1 MGRFMS
7 FIKIIQSKFL
17 ILITLI
23 LAILGFF
30 LYNTS
35 TRKINFNP
43 EKIARIEVFSKER
56 KIKDI
61 NSPNKI
67 DDIVKILQQLRSRTE
82 SVNDFPNLEK
92 YYLLKTEKL
101 NVYIYENDKKY
112 YVEVPYNAIY
122 LINKIQYNKLLEI
135 VK

>member
-92 YYLLKTEKL
+92 YYLLKIEEL

-112 YVEVPYNAIY
+112 YVEVRYNAIY
-122 LINKIQYNKLLEI
+122 LINKFQYNKLLVI

>member
-1 MGRFMS
+1 MS

-30 LYNTS
+30 LYSTS

-43 EKIARIEVFSKER
+43 GKIARIEVFSKER

-92 YYLLKTEKL
+92 YYLLKIEEL

-122 LINKIQYNKLLEI
+122 LLNTIQYNKLLEI

>member
-23 LAILGFF
+23 LVILGFF
-30 LYNTS
+30 LYSTS

-43 EKIARIEVFSKER
+43 EKITRIEVFSKER

-67 DDIVKILQQLRSRTE
+67 DNIVKILKQLRSRTE

-92 YYLLKTEKL
+92 YYLLKTEEL

-122 LINKIQYNKLLEI
+122 LLNTIQYNKLLEI

>member
-1 MGRFMS
+1 MS

-23 LAILGFF
+23 LVILGFF
-30 LYNTS
+30 LYSTS

-43 EKIARIEVFSKER
+43 EKITRIEVFSKER

-67 DDIVKILQQLRSRTE
+67 DNIVKILKQLRSRTE

-92 YYLLKTEKL
+92 YYLLKIEELK
-101 NVYIYENDKKY
+101 VYIYKNDKKY

-122 LINKIQYNKLLEI
+122 LINKSQYNKLLEI

>member
-1 MGRFMS
+1 MS

-23 LAILGFF
+23 LAVLGFF

-92 YYLLKTEKL
+92 YYLLKIEEL

-122 LINKIQYNKLLEI
+122 LINKSQYNKLLEI

>member
-1 MGRFMS
+1 MS

-43 EKIARIEVFSKER
+43 KKIARIEVFSKER

-92 YYLLKTEKL
+92 YYLLKIEEL

-122 LINKIQYNKLLEI
+122 LLNTIQYNKLLEI

>member
-30 LYNTS
+30 LYSTS

-92 YYLLKTEKL
+92 YYLLKTEEL

-122 LINKIQYNKLLEI
+122 LINKSQYNKLLEI

>member
-1 MGRFMS
+1 MS

-67 DDIVKILQQLRSRTE
+67 DDIVKILQQLRSRTA
-82 SVNDFPNLEK
+82 SVTDFPNLEK
-92 YYLLKTEKL
+92 YYWLKIEELK
-101 NVYIYENDKKY
+101 VYIYENDKKY

-122 LINKIQYNKLLEI
+122 LINKSQYNKLLEI

>member
-1 MGRFMS
+1 MS
-7 FIKIIQSKFL
+7 FMKTMQSKFL

-30 LYNTS
+30 LYSTS

-43 EKIARIEVFSKER
+43 EKIPRIEVFSKER

-67 DDIVKILQQLRSRTE
+67 DDIVKILKQLRSRTE

-92 YYLLKTEKL
+92 YYWLKIEEL

-112 YVEVPYNAIY
+112 YVENAIY
-122 LINKIQYNKLLEI
+122 LINKSQYNKLLEI

>member
-1 MGRFMS
+1 MS

-30 LYNTS
+30 LYSTS

-56 KIKDI
+56 KIKEI

-92 YYLLKTEKL
+92 YYWLKIEELK
-101 NVYIYENDKKY
+101 VYIYENDKKY

-122 LINKIQYNKLLEI
+122 LINKSQYNKLLEI

>member
-1 MGRFMS
+1 MS
-7 FIKIIQSKFL
+7 FLKIVQGKFL

-30 LYNTS
+30 LYSTS

-92 YYLLKTEKL
+92 YYLLKTEEL

-122 LINKIQYNKLLEI
+122 LLNTIQYNKLLEI

>member
-1 MGRFMS
+1 MS

-43 EKIARIEVFSKER
+43 GKIARIKVFSKER

-92 YYLLKTEKL
+92 YYLLKIEEL
-101 NVYIYENDKKY
+101 NIYIYENDKKY
-112 YVEVPYNAIY
+112 YIEVPYNAIY

>member
-1 MGRFMS
+1 MS

-30 LYNTS
+30 LYNTN

-67 DDIVKILQQLRSRTE
+67 DDIVKILKQLRSRTE

-92 YYLLKTEKL
+92 YYLLKTEEL

-122 LINKIQYNKLLEI
+122 LLNTIQYNKLLEI

>member
-1 MGRFMS
+1 MS

-56 KIKDI
+56 EIKDI

-67 DDIVKILQQLRSRTE
+67 DDIVKILKQLRSRTE

-92 YYLLKTEKL
+92 YYLLKTEEL

-122 LINKIQYNKLLEI
+122 LINKSQYNKLLEI

>member
-1 MGRFMS
+1 MS
-7 FIKIIQSKFL
+7 FLKIVQGKFL

-30 LYNTS
+30 LYSTS

-43 EKIARIEVFSKER
+43 KKIARIEVFSKER

-92 YYLLKTEKL
+92 YYLLKTEEL

-122 LINKIQYNKLLEI
+122 LLNTIQYNKLLEI

>member
-1 MGRFMS
+1 MS
-7 FIKIIQSKFL
+7 FMKTIQSKYL
-17 ILITLI
+17 ILVTLI

-30 LYNTS
+30 LYSTS

-67 DDIVKILQQLRSRTE
+67 DDIVKILKQLRSRTE

-92 YYLLKTEKL
+92 YYLLKIEELEEL

>member
-1 MGRFMS
+1 MS

-43 EKIARIEVFSKER
+43 KKIARIEVFSKER

-67 DDIVKILQQLRSRTE
+67 DDIVKILKQLRSRTE

-92 YYLLKTEKL
+92 YYLLKIEEL

-122 LINKIQYNKLLEI
+122 LLNTIQYNKLLEI

>member
-1 MGRFMS
+1 MN
-7 FIKIIQSKFL
+7 FIRIIQSKFL

-30 LYNTS
+30 LYSTS

-67 DDIVKILQQLRSRTE
+67 DEIVKILQQLRSRTE

-92 YYLLKTEKL
+92 YYLLKTEEL

-122 LINKIQYNKLLEI
+122 LLNTIQYNKLLEI

>member
-1 MGRFMS
+1 MS

-82 SVNDFPNLEK
+82 FVNDFPNLEK
-92 YYLLKTEKL
+92 YYWLKIEELK
-101 NVYIYENDKKY
+101 VYIYENDKKY

-122 LINKIQYNKLLEI
+122 LINKSQYNKLLEI

>member
-1 MGRFMS
+1 MS
-7 FIKIIQSKFL
+7 FLKIIQGKFL

-30 LYNTS
+30 LYSTS

-92 YYLLKTEKL
+92 YYWLKIEELK
-101 NVYIYENDKKY
+101 VYIYENDKKY

-122 LINKIQYNKLLEI
+122 LINKSQYNKLLEI

>member
-1 MGRFMS
+1 MS
-7 FIKIIQSKFL
+7 FLKIIQGKFL

-67 DDIVKILQQLRSRTE
+67 DDIVKILKQLRSRTE

-122 LINKIQYNKLLEI
+122 LINKSQYNKLLEI

>member
-1 MGRFMS
+1 MS
-7 FIKIIQSKFL
+7 FLKIIQSKFL

-30 LYNTS
+30 LYSTS

-43 EKIARIEVFSKER
+43 KKIARIEVFSKER

-92 YYLLKTEKL
+92 YYWLKIEEL

-122 LINKIQYNKLLEI
+122 LINKSQYNKLLEI

>member
-1 MGRFMS
+1 MS
-7 FIKIIQSKFL
+7 FMKTIQSKYL
-17 ILITLI
+17 ILVTLI

-30 LYNTS
+30 LYSTS

-67 DDIVKILQQLRSRTE
+67 DDIVKILKQLRSRTE

-92 YYLLKTEKL
+92 YYLLKIEEL

-112 YVEVPYNAIY
+112 YVEIPYNAIY
-122 LINKIQYNKLLEI
+122 LLNTIQYNKLLEI

>member
-1 MGRFMS
+1 MS
-7 FIKIIQSKFL
+7 FIRIIQSKFL

-30 LYNTS
+30 LYSTN
-35 TRKINFNP
+35 TRKINFNS

-92 YYLLKTEKL
+92 YYLLKIEEL

-122 LINKIQYNKLLEI
+122 LLNTIQYNKLLEI

>member
-1 MGRFMS
+1 MS
-7 FIKIIQSKFL
+7 FMKTIQSKFL

-23 LAILGFF
+23 LVILGFF
-30 LYNTS
+30 LYSTS

-43 EKIARIEVFSKER
+43 EKITRIEVFSKER

-67 DDIVKILQQLRSRTE
+67 DNIVKILKQLRSRTE

-92 YYLLKTEKL
+92 YYLLKIEEL

-122 LINKIQYNKLLEI
+122 LINKIQYNKLLKI

>member
-1 MGRFMS
+1 MS

-67 DDIVKILQQLRSRTE
+67 DEIVKILQQLRSRTE

-92 YYLLKTEKL
+92 YYLLKTEEL

-122 LINKIQYNKLLEI
+122 LLNTIQYKLLEI

>member
-1 MGRFMS
+1 MS
-7 FIKIIQSKFL
+7 FLKIVQGKFL

-30 LYNTS
+30 LYSTS

-43 EKIARIEVFSKER
+43 KKIARIEVFSKER

-92 YYLLKTEKL
+92 YYWLKIEEL

-122 LINKIQYNKLLEI
+122 LLNTIQYNKLLEI

>member
-7 FIKIIQSKFL
+7 FMKTIQSKFL

-23 LAILGFF
+23 LVILGFF
-30 LYNTS
+30 LYSTS

-43 EKIARIEVFSKER
+43 EKITRIEVFSKER

-67 DDIVKILQQLRSRTE
+67 DNIVKILKQLRSRTE

-92 YYLLKTEKL
+92 YYLLKIEEL

-122 LINKIQYNKLLEI
+122 LINKIQYNKLLKI

>member
-1 MGRFMS
+1 MS
-7 FIKIIQSKFL
+7 FLKIIQGKFL

-30 LYNTS
+30 LYSTS

-43 EKIARIEVFSKER
+43 EKIARIEVFSKEG

-67 DDIVKILQQLRSRTE
+67 DDIVKILKQLRSRTE

-92 YYLLKTEKL
+92 YYWLKIEEL

-122 LINKIQYNKLLEI
+122 LINKSQYNKLLEI

>member
-1 MGRFMS
+1 MS
-7 FIKIIQSKFL
+7 FLKIIQGKFL

-30 LYNTS
+30 LYSTS

-67 DDIVKILQQLRSRTE
+67 DDIVKILKQLRSRTE

-92 YYLLKTEKL
+92 YYLLKIEEL

-122 LINKIQYNKLLEI
+122 LINKSQYNKLLEI

>member
-7 FIKIIQSKFL
+7 FMKTIQSKFL

-30 LYNTS
+30 LYSTS

-43 EKIARIEVFSKER
+43 EKIPRIEVFSKER
-56 KIKDI
+56 EIKDI

-67 DDIVKILQQLRSRTE
+67 DDIVKILKQLRSRTE

-92 YYLLKTEKL
+92 YYWLKIEEL

-112 YVEVPYNAIY
+112 YVENAIY
-122 LINKIQYNKLLEI
+122 LINKSQYNKLLEI

>member
-1 MGRFMS
+1 MS

-67 DDIVKILQQLRSRTE
+67 DDIVKILKQLRSRTE

-92 YYLLKTEKL
+92 YY
-101 NVYIYENDKKY
+101 
-112 YVEVPYNAIY
+112 VEVPYNAIY
-122 LINKIQYNKLLEI
+122 LLNTIQYNKLLEI

>member
-1 MGRFMS
+1 MS
-7 FIKIIQSKFL
+7 FLKIVQGKFL

-30 LYNTS
+30 LYSTS

-43 EKIARIEVFSKER
+43 KKIARIEVFSKER

-61 NSPNKI
+61 NSPDKI
-67 DDIVKILQQLRSRTE
+67 DDIVKILKQLRSRTE

-92 YYLLKTEKL
+92 YYWLKIEEL

-122 LINKIQYNKLLEI
+122 LINKSQYNKLLEI

>member
-1 MGRFMS
+1 MS

-92 YYLLKTEKL
+92 YYLLKIEEL
-101 NVYIYENDKKY
+101 NIYIYENDKKY
-112 YVEVPYNAIY
+112 YIEVPYNAIY
-122 LINKIQYNKLLEI
+122 LINKSQYNKLLEI

>member
-1 MGRFMS
+1 M
-7 FIKIIQSKFL
+7 
-17 ILITLI
+17 
-23 LAILGFF
+23 AILGFF
-30 LYNTS
+30 LYSTS

-67 DDIVKILQQLRSRTE
+67 DDIVKILKQLRSRTE

-92 YYLLKTEKL
+92 CYWLKIEELK
-101 NVYIYENDKKY
+101 VYIYENDKKY

-122 LINKIQYNKLLEI
+122 LINKSQYNKLLEI

>member
-1 MGRFMS
+1 MS

-43 EKIARIEVFSKER
+43 KKIARIEVFSKER

-92 YYLLKTEKL
+92 YYLLKTEEL

-122 LINKIQYNKLLEI
+122 LLNTIQYNKLLEI

>member
-1 MGRFMS
+1 MS
-7 FIKIIQSKFL
+7 FLKIIQGKFL

-30 LYNTS
+30 LYSTS

-92 YYLLKTEKL
+92 YYWLKIEEL

-122 LINKIQYNKLLEI
+122 LINKSQYNKLLEI

>member
-1 MGRFMS
+1 MS

-92 YYLLKTEKL
+92 YYLLKTEEL

-122 LINKIQYNKLLEI
+122 LLNTSQYNKLLEI

>member
-1 MGRFMS
+1 MS

-92 YYLLKTEKL
+92 YYWLKIEELK
-101 NVYIYENDKKY
+101 VYIYENDKKY

-122 LINKIQYNKLLEI
+122 LIKKSQYNKLLEI